1 MKKKKR
7 ERELVR
13 ENQKFSERK
22 QFAQGHLTS
31 QCQNWELNIVK
42 GNGCFYSESLRRA
55 PSS

>member
-1 MKKKKR
+1 MMKKG
-7 ERELVR
+7 ELVR
-13 ENQKFSERK
+13 ENQKFCEGK

-31 QCQNWELNIVK
+31 QCQSRELNTVK